1 MVLYL
6 PGNAEYSQV
15 TQSAEKELLPVAQ
28 IDPTSTLYS
37 PTSAAKGSRLDQMVA
52 DGVSEVVLGRAAVN
66 SIDQLISDWRA
77 QGGDQMRAEFEAAI
91 AAEAS

>member
-1 MVLYL
+1 
-6 PGNAEYSQV
+6 
-15 TQSAEKELLPVAQ
+15 
-28 IDPTSTLYS
+28 
-37 PTSAAKGSRLDQMVA
+37 MVA